1 MAQNIFDATLDPNN
15 QVVMNRYYVTYSDGK
30 YKHRFSIYASTLDRA
45 LEIFRSDSEF
55 SAFEVISIVKL

>member
-1 MAQNIFDATLDPNN
+1 
-15 QVVMNRYYVTYSDGK
+15 MNRYYVTYSDGK
-30 YKHRFSIYASTLDRA
+30 YKHRFVIRAYTFDRA